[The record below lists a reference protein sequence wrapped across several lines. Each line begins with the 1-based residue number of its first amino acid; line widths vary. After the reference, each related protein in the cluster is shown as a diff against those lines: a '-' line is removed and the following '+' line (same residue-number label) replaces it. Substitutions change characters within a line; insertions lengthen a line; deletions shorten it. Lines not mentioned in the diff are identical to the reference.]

1 MRLAERLRTTQQ
13 DLPRAVPGTVHADC
27 KPSQML
33 LDHQQVLLLDLD
45 HLALSD
51 QAVDVG
57 TFLASLRQLPLRRPG
72 PSHPAPVLATLR
84 SAFLASYL
92 ETRGDRTLL
101 ARIAWQEAVA
111 LERKALRA
119 WARAPGSPV
128 ADVLVREAET
138 CLDGLTETP

>member
-1 MRLAERLRTTQQ
+1 
-13 DLPRAVPGTVHADC
+13 
-27 KPSQML
+27 
-33 LDHQQVLLLDLD
+33 
-45 HLALSD
+45 
-51 QAVDVG
+51 VDVG

-72 PSHPAPVLATLR
+72 AGPSGPVQALSTLR
-84 SAFLASYL
+84 SSFLASYL

-128 ADVLVREAET
+128 AGVLVREAET